1 MLVLQEVNGK
11 RKLTADSKEAAGNVR
26 ARNRTQIPCVD
37 EEEKGL

>member
-11 RKLTADSKEAAGNVR
+11 RKLAANSNEAAGDVR
-26 ARNRTQIPCVD
+26 AGNRTQIPCVV